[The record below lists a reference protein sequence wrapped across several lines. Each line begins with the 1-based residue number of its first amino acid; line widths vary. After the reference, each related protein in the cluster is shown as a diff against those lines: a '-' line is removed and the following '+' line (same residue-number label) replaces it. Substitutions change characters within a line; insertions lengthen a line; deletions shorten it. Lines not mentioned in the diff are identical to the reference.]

1 MVNIVER
8 LKMDDATRRYLISPR
23 IQTLR
28 VPYVVDKAQV
38 LEITSQLLDR
48 NDLTGTLREA
58 FDAYV
63 GACME
68 YNMQRVVPPSTPA
81 PIPCDNF
88 LLPPK
93 KLSTFVVRKKNL
105 HLVHE
110 KHSEVLAVSEGDNPG
125 NVPAAGGRRAS
136 QKGVQRNTLRLTE

>member
-1 MVNIVER
+1 
-8 LKMDDATRRYLISPR
+8 MDDATRRYLISPR

-28 VPYVVDKAQV
+28 VPYVVDKGQV

-48 NDLTGTLREA
+48 NDLTGTLRDS

-68 YNMQRVVPPSTPA
+68 YNMQRIVPPPTPA
-81 PIPCDNF
+81 PIPCDNL

-110 KHSEVLAVSEGDNPG
+110 KHAEAEVLAVSEGDNPG
-125 NVPAAGGRRAS
+125 NVPAADGRGAS
-136 QKGVQRNTLRLTE
+136 KKGVQRNTLRLTD